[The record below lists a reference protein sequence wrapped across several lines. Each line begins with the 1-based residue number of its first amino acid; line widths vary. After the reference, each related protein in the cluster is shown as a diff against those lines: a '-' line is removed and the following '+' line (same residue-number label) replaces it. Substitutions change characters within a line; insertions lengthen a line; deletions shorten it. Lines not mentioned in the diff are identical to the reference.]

1 MTQSHKFNP
10 KITNLLDAVDKTGN
24 FKIIQDYNKS
34 HIRNRTCSN
43 CEKKVDLNKMNDA
56 YCKIERKE
64 YFISGLCDECQP
76 YFFFEKEAI

>member
-1 MTQSHKFNP
+1 MTPSHKINP
-10 KITNLLDAVDKTGN
+10 RITNLLEAVEKTGN
-24 FKIIQDYNKS
+24 FKILQDYNKG

-43 CEKKVDLNKMNDA
+43 CEKKVDLNKVLNTI
-56 YCKIERKE
+56 IERKE